1 MGTCRN
7 LFRRKAIPAYC
18 MLSRSVMVAVVCLA
32 ATAAPL
38 PAQVLG
44 KAELREKLDDLTLRG
59 RWYYDDLE
67 AARQEAR
74 RTGKPL
80 FVLLRCPP

>member
-1 MGTCRN
+1 MSWLQRLPGT
-7 LFRRKAIPAYC
+7 
-18 MLSRSVMVAVVCLA
+18 AVLLA
-32 ATAAPL
+32 GLLCGAENL

-44 KAELREKLDDLTLRG
+44 KAALREKLDDLELRG
-59 RWYYDDLE
+59 RWYYDDLPG
-67 AARQEAR
+67 AMQEAR